1 MKSEII
7 PIHNFP
13 KEPAI
18 GVPFRYIPLSQRSDY
33 DTTKAHRHNYYE
45 IFLFDKGGGYH
56 EIDFGSHSISDKSI
70 HFVAP
75 GMIHK
80 VRREPDSFGSILLF
94 SSDFYHLG
102 PKQSLSLYEYPF
114 LNAQISGSPIVN
126 LDQSQFD
133 ELLHLSQTMGHEK
146 TANGFTNAE
155 IIRTYLHIFLLKC
168 KEYTDAVQKPANI
181 SSASYFQ
188 KLQQLLESHYRL
200 QHMPSF
206 YADELTISF
215 KKLNEICKLHSG
227 LSMSSMIRERLM
239 LEARRLLM
247 HSDYS
252 IKEIGYFLG
261 FEDPAYFNRFFRK
274 NADLSAGTFRKNGK
288 ELLA

>member
-1 MKSEII
+1 MPSEII
-7 PIHNFP
+7 PIHKFA
-13 KEPAI
+13 KEPAV
-18 GVPFRYIPLSQRSDY
+18 GVPFRYIPLNQRSDY

-56 EIDFGSHSISDKSI
+56 EIDFGAHNISDKSV

-80 VRREPDSFGSILLF
+80 VRRAPNSFGSILLF
-94 SSDFYHLG
+94 SKDFYQLG
-102 PKQSLSLYEYPF
+102 PQASPSLYEYPF

-126 LDQSQFD
+126 LTQTQFD
-133 ELLHLSQTMGHEK
+133 ELLQLSQTMGHEK
-146 TANGFTNAE
+146 ATNGLTNAE

-168 KEYTDAVQKPANI
+168 KEYSNTDVQALPT
-181 SSASYFQ
+181 SSAAYFQ
-188 KLQQLLESHYRL
+188 KLQQLLEDNYRQ

-206 YADELTISF
+206 YADELNVSF
-215 KKLNEICKLHSG
+215 KKLNDICKQHAG
-227 LSMSSMIRERLM
+227 FTMSSMVKERLM
-239 LEARRLLM
+239 LEAKRLLM
-247 HSDYS
+247 HTDHS

-274 NADLSAGTFRKNGK
+274 NEEISAGAFRKLGN
-288 ELLA
+288 ELVV